1 MGIELLDMSTN
12 INAEERE
19 SLLMMQSASEFMSDT
34 LDNVLCLQKIEEGKF
49 ELEMV
54 HFSIE
59 KVISRVFLTFRGA
72 IVKKN
77 LFLTHDILPLV
88 PSQLVGDVHRIEHVI
103 SNLLNNAIK
112 FSSHGK
118 AINVVVSCDAFC
130 KKDIRHMI
138 ANVTVSI
145 QDEGA
150 GISEEDQAKLFSSFV
165 QIRPGTIQKGQGS
178 GLGLSFC
185 KQMVEFHGGVIGVK
199 SLEGHG
205 SKFEFTI
212 PFPVPL
218 CSESGKVDC
227 IEPASSVPRGSLVVT
242 RRETKDSYGKK
253 GQPYDIEAHIKE
265 TERANLCSI
274 SVLVVDDADSNRKIL
289 MILLKKAGLETDSRE
304 DGQQAVDLISA
315 DMNAYQLVLM
325 DNFMPVMNGL
335 DAVRNLRAR
344 GYPYI
349 IVGITGNSMAD
360 DLAEYLAS
368 GADMIV
374 SKPLKKRTLDML
386 IQHIAK
392 CGTLSR
398 PEMRLIQGTNT
409 IQWSSRI

>member
-12 INAEERE
+12 INAAERE

-54 HFSIE
+54 HFSFE
-59 KVISRVFLTFRGA
+59 KVISRVFSIFRGA
-72 IVKKN
+72 ILKKN
-77 LFLTHDILPLV
+77 LSLTHDILPLV

-103 SNLLNNAIK
+103 SNLLSNAIK

-118 AINVVVSCDAFC
+118 AINVVISCDAFS
-130 KKDIRHMI
+130 KKDICNMI

-185 KQMVEFHGGVIGVK
+185 KQMVEFHGGVISVK

-218 CSESGKVDC
+218 SSELGKVDC
-227 IEPASSVPRGSLVVT
+227 IEPASSVSRGPLVVT
-242 RRETKDSYGKK
+242 RRETKDYGIK
-253 GQPYDIEAHIKE
+253 GQPYDIEAQIQE

-274 SVLVVDDADSNRKIL
+274 SVLVVDDADSNRKML
-289 MILLKKAGLETDSRE
+289 MMLLKKAGLETDSRE

-368 GADMIV
+368 GADMVV

-386 IQHIAK
+386 IQHIAN

-398 PEMRLIQGTNT
+398 PEMRLIEGNNT